1 MGDINLISLPI
12 FLLVLSLLVFVH
24 ELGHFLAA
32 RWVGVPVEEFG
43 IGFPPRLLS
52 VVHNPEGKWQ
62 VFFGPKAPKFNNGP
76 GGVSTVYSLNALPL
90 GGFVRPAG
98 EEDPTVP
105 GGFSSA
111 SKRARIIVLAAG
123 PVFNLI
129 FAFVVFTSGF
139 MLGWPESQ
147 ADKVNVSIVVEG
159 GPADVAGLQPKDIL
173 VRVGDQTITTYQQVS
188 DYIRG
193 HLGEPILFVVERGG
207 QQLELT
213 ITPRTEWPE
222 GQGPTGIVLG
232 TPYVVTRYSFPQAAA
247 RSAQEMYAQFDALI
261 HLPGFIIRQ
270 VQQQAPLDAARPC
283 GPKCLYDVTD
293 AAIVTAQREQA
304 AFPIVQLIGLVSVAL
319 ALTNLLPIPALDG
332 GRILFVL
339 IEAIRGRRM
348 DPMREAMV
356 NMVSMMLLLGL
367 MAAIT
372 INDFINPI
380 IPR

>member
-52 VVHNPEGKWQ
+52 VVRDPEGQWR
-62 VFFGPKAPKFNNGP
+62 VFFGPKAPKFNNAT
-76 GGVSTVYSLNALPL
+76 GGVSTIYSVNALPL

-111 SKRARIIVLAAG
+111 SKRARITVLVAG
-123 PVFNLI
+123 PLFNLI
-129 FAFVVFTSGF
+129 FAFAVFAAGF
-139 MLGWPESQ
+139 MIGWPETQ
-147 ADKVNVSIVVEG
+147 ADKVSVSVVVEG
-159 GPADVAGLQPKDIL
+159 GPAHAAGLQAKDII
-173 VRVGDQTITTYQQVS
+173 VRAGDQTITTYQQVS
-188 DYIRG
+188 DYIRS
-193 HLGEPILFVVERGG
+193 HLGEAIVFVVEREG
-207 QQLELT
+207 QLVELT

-232 TPYVVTRYSFPQAAA
+232 TPYVVTQYPLPQAITRAG
-247 RSAQEMYAQFDALI
+247 QEMYVQFDALI

-270 VQQQAPLDAARPC
+270 IQQQAPLDAARPC

-293 AAIVTAQREQA
+293 AALVTAQREQA

-319 ALTNLLPIPALDG
+319 AITNLLPIPALDG

-339 IEAIRGRRM
+339 IEAVRGRRM

-367 MAAIT
+367 MAVIT

-380 IPR
+380 IQR